1 MDIKKLA
8 QYTLFAALGTFLLY
22 RTYCGTS
29 LDELI
34 EISAKVK
41 FKWIML
47 AILAHLVNHFLRSFR
62 WRLLV
67 EVQGYEVSQ
76 GYAFLA
82 EMSGFFMN
90 LVPPRM
96 GDWIRCVVLKR
107 LERVPV
113 SKSLGGVVVER
124 FIDIFLF
131 LCLCII
137 AFLIEFLTH
146 SKTLPNLA
154 GSLQA
159 TFKFVPS
166 NSFISVIIVA
176 LALLGIVS
184 YKWYGQL
191 VAMMWL
197 QVKLFFKEVLVA
209 IRRTRKCNPWILWS
223 TSLFILFFHFMVEYL
238 SFFAIE
244 EIVIDWQGALC
255 VFIAMNI
262 GMSAPTPGGIGVY
275 HVGVIS
281 TLMALGVENRYAIV
295 YATITHSIQLF
306 NALVIGGICF
316 LIATFLP
323 DKKKKK
329 APTWKNR

>member
-1 MDIKKLA
+1 MNIKKLA
-8 QYTLFAALGTFLLY
+8 QYILFASLGAFLLY
-22 RTYCGTS
+22 HTYRGIS
-29 LDELI
+29 LGELI

-47 AILAHLVNHFLRSFR
+47 AVLAHLINHFLRSFR
-62 WRLLV
+62 WRLFI
-67 EVQGYEVSQ
+67 EVQGYEISQ

-113 SKSLGGVVVER
+113 SKSLGGVLVER
-124 FIDIFLF
+124 FIEIFLF
-131 LCLCII
+131 LCLCIT

-154 GSLQA
+154 GGLQ
-159 TFKFVPS
+159 TVFKRGPS
-166 NSFISVIIVA
+166 NSFISAIIIS
-176 LALLGIVS
+176 LLLLGIIL
-184 YKWYGQL
+184 YKWHRHL
-191 VAMMWL
+191 VAMVWL
-197 QVKLFFKEVLVA
+197 QVKLFSKEVLVA
-209 IRRTRKCNPWILWS
+209 IRQTRKCNPWSLWS
-223 TSLFILFFHFMVEYL
+223 TSLFILFFHFIVEYL
-238 SFFAIE
+238 SFYAIE
-244 EIVIDWQGALC
+244 EIDIDWRGAIC

-275 HVGVIS
+275 HMGVIS
-281 TLMALGVENRYAIV
+281 TLMALGVENKYAIL

-306 NALVIGGICF
+306 NAFVIGGICF
-316 LIATFLP
+316 LVATFLP
-323 DKKKKK
+323 DKKRKKT
-329 APTWKNR
+329 PTWKDR